1 MTLAELGAAGAL
13 LPDSF
18 FPVLHEVTYDQF
30 DGVLDGM
37 QVYMANERPDMNLF
51 RHDDRRRGAA
61 RRHGNSRYGRSTIGP
76 SSGPRQ
82 CGVMNRS
89 SWSFHPGLARR
100 R

>member
-1 MTLAELGAAGAL
+1 MDILRRERSSADELIGRWYTRQPQQSL
-13 LPDSF
+13 ILPDF
-18 FPVLHEVTYDQF
+18 ENGTADFAEGVTRT
-30 DGVLDGM
+30 GNT
-37 QVYMANERPDMNLF
+37 A
-51 RHDDRRRGAA
+51 H
-61 RRHGNSRYGRSTIGP
+61 HGNSRYGRSTIGP